1 MSFLDILVVSS
12 LILWIILGLCVLVT
26 ILFLVPRAVS
36 ALRQFDEL
44 GAILGTRLDRI
55 LDGTDSL
62 LEATNQI
69 TTALANDVEAVD
81 RTVIRATESVDRMVM
96 VAEERV
102 SDLNA
107 LLEVAQEE
115 AEETFFSTAAFLRT
129 LRGGRS
135 RKKDRLAKRERRRLG

>member
-1 MSFLDILVVSS
+1 MSFLDILVIAS
-12 LILWIILGLCVLVT
+12 LILWIILGVGVLTT
-26 ILFLVPRAVS
+26 IVFLVPRANR

-44 GAILGTRLDRI
+44 GEALAGRSDSILDRA
-55 LDGTDSL
+55 DSL

-81 RTVIRATESVDRMVM
+81 RTVIRATESIDRMVRL
-96 VAEERV
+96 AEERV

-135 RKKDRLAKRERRRLG
+135 RKRHRVAKRERRRLG